1 MNDYELIGFRK
12 SKKQFKKYDA
22 MLNNINT
29 DKIKYM
35 PFGDTRYENFRDMT
49 GLDLYD
55 DKIHNN
61 SKRRRLYRLRHHHNL
76 KVGFFSPSYFAY
88 YYLW

>member
-76 KVGFFSPSYFAY
+76 KDGFFSPSYFAY
-88 YYLW
+88 FYLW